1 MARKSAL
8 IIAMLFAFA
17 AVAGALALSRTLDA
31 GASARSTSDRLVAA
45 RSSQLDRFERSLR
58 RRLASVPELPSAT
71 QAATPTPQRVIYVR
85 PAPVAS
91 SQGGHDDDDDM
102 GEQFDDSG
110 GEADD

>member
-58 RRLASVPELPSAT
+58 RRLASVPELPSAA

-91 SQGGHDDDDDM
+91 SQGGHDDDDM

>member
-1 MARKSAL
+1 MARKSVL
-8 IIAMLFAFA
+8 IIATLIACA

-31 GASARSTSDRLVAA
+31 GASARSTTDRLVAA

-58 RRLASVPELPSAT
+58 RRLASAPGLPASAR
-71 QAATPTPQRVIYVR
+71 AAPPARQRVIFVR

-91 SQGGHDDDDDM
+91 GHAEHEDDGV
-102 GEQFDDSG
+102 GEQFEGSG